1 MAGKN
6 KPGLSLEWYY
16 ISKRSIYLL
25 VGSLLGIVILI
36 GSGYWLYHATR
47 NKLANINEVGRKSAR
62 FIQIEGKVR
71 VKRANETEF
80 REASEEMSLEAGD
93 TIQTLSGSVA
103 RVQFVDGSSY
113 TIRPDT
119 TLVIKDNS
127 LNADRSTRVQVAV
140 GVGRIN
146 LATGEQAA
154 GSSNVVQTDTVSANV
169 GSQTEATVAAD
180 GNGEKTEIR
189 IARGSARINTQSG
202 ESYEARANERLE
214 IAGSGEVKREM
225 MMPVPGLTAPE
236 NQRLIKIA
244 GGKRGQ
250 VNFNWNAVP
259 QAKNYRIEVA
269 TSAYFGDTV
278 VATRDQLGSTNAVF
292 DNLLPGI
299 YYWRVRA
306 NSEKEGAGQFS
317 EPFKFSLVSGA
328 TSQTLNISI
337 TRQTPLGG
345 DVYKIE
351 GRSEPGARVKVGD
364 TVARSN
370 ADGSFTALITLSSGQ
385 REVLIEAED
394 QDGNT
399 GQKRLRL

>member
-1 MAGKN
+1 MADSK
-6 KPGLSLEWYY
+6 KRGLSLEWYV

-25 VGSLLGIVILI
+25 VAAVAGLI
-36 GSGYWLYHATR
+36 AVTGGAYWLYHTTR
-47 NKLANINEVGRKSAR
+47 DSLSNLDQIGRKSAR
-62 FIQIEGKVR
+62 FIQIEGRVR
-71 VKRANETEF
+71 LKRANETEF
-80 REASEEMSLEAGD
+80 HEAKDDMTLEAGD
-93 TIQTLSGSVA
+93 TIQTLADSVA

-154 GSSNVVQTDTVSANV
+154 GSSNVVQTSTASASI
-169 GSQTEATVAAD
+169 GSQTEASVAAD
-180 GNGEKTEIR
+180 GRSEKTEIR
-189 IARGSARINTQSG
+189 IARGSAKINTQSG
-202 ESYEARANERLE
+202 QSYDARPNERIE
-214 IAGSGEVKREM
+214 IAASGQVVREKM
-225 MMPVPGLTAPE
+225 LPVPTLNSPE
-236 NQRLIKIA
+236 NQRTLKVAA
-244 GGKRGQ
+244 GRPAQ
-250 VNFNWNAVP
+250 VSFAWSGIP
-259 QAKNYRIEVA
+259 QARNYRIEVA

-292 DNLLPGI
+292 DNLQPGS

-317 EPFKFSLVSGA
+317 EPFKFSLVTNAAG
-328 TSQTLNISI
+328 QTLQISV

-351 GRSEPGARVKVGD
+351 GRSEPGARVRVGE
-364 TVARSN
+364 TLARVS
-370 ADGSFTALITLSSGQ
+370 ADGSFTALVTVTNGR

-399 GQKRLRL
+399 GQKRVRL

>member
-1 MAGKN
+1 MAGSN
-6 KPGLSLEWYY
+6 KRGLSLEWYV
-16 ISKRSIYLL
+16 ISKRSIYFLI
-25 VGSLLGIVILI
+25 VSLASLTVLAG
-36 GSGYWLYHATR
+36 GGYWLYHTTR
-47 NKLANINEVGRKSAR
+47 DNLSSLDQVGRKSAR
-62 FIQIEGKVR
+62 FIQIEGRVR
-71 VKRANETEF
+71 LKRANETEF
-80 REASEEMSLEAGD
+80 HEAKDDMTLEAGD
-93 TIQTLSGSVA
+93 TIQTLADSVA

-154 GSSNVVQTDTVSANV
+154 GSSNVVQTDTASASI
-169 GSQTEATVAAD
+169 GSQTEASVTAD
-180 GNGEKTEIR
+180 GKGEKTEIR
-189 IARGSARINTQSG
+189 IARGSAKINTPSGQS
-202 ESYEARANERLE
+202 YDARANERFE
-214 IAGSGEVKREM
+214 IATSGQVRREM
-225 MMPVPGLTAPE
+225 MMPVPELTVPE
-236 NQRLIKIA
+236 NQRLLRVAA
-244 GGKRGQ
+244 GKPGQ
-250 VNFNWNAVP
+250 VSFNWNGVP
-259 QAKNYRIEVA
+259 QAKSYRIEVA

-278 VATRDQLGSTNAVF
+278 VATRDHLGSTSAIF
-292 DNLLPGI
+292 DNLQPGI

-328 TSQTLNISI
+328 AGHPLSISV
-337 TRQTPLGG
+337 TKQTPLGG

-351 GRSEPGARVKVGD
+351 GKSEPGTRVKVGE
-364 TVARSN
+364 TVARVSP
-370 ADGSFTALITLSSGQ
+370 DGSFSALITLSGGR
-385 REVLIEAED
+385 REVVIEAED

>member
-1 MAGKN
+1 MADSK
-6 KPGLSLEWYY
+6 KRGLSLEWYV

-25 VGSLLGIVILI
+25 IAAVTGLI
-36 GSGYWLYHATR
+36 AVTGGGYWLYHTTR
-47 NKLANINEVGRKSAR
+47 DSLSSLDQVGRKSAR
-62 FIQIEGKVR
+62 FIQIEGRVR
-71 VKRANETEF
+71 LKRANETEF
-80 REASEEMSLEAGD
+80 HEAKDEMVLEAGD
-93 TIQTLSGSVA
+93 TIQTLADSVA

-154 GSSNVVQTDTVSANV
+154 GSSNVVQTSTASASI
-169 GSQTEATVAAD
+169 GAQTEASVAAD
-180 GNGEKTEIR
+180 GRSEKTEIR
-189 IARGSARINTQSG
+189 IARGSAKINTQSG
-202 ESYEARANERLE
+202 QAYEARTNERLE
-214 IAGSGEVKREM
+214 IAASGQVVREKM
-225 MMPVPGLTAPE
+225 LPVPTLNAPE
-236 NQRLIKIA
+236 NQRTLKVAA
-244 GGKRGQ
+244 GRPAQ
-250 VNFNWNAVP
+250 VSFAWSGIP
-259 QAKNYRIEVA
+259 QARNYRIEVA

-292 DNLLPGI
+292 DNLQPGS

-317 EPFKFSLVSGA
+317 EPFKFSLVSNTAG
-328 TSQTLNISI
+328 QTLNISV
-337 TRQTPLGG
+337 TRQTSLGG

-351 GRSEPGARVKVGD
+351 GRSEPGARVRVGE
-364 TVARSN
+364 TPARVS
-370 ADGSFTALITLSSGQ
+370 ADGSFTALVTVTNGR

-399 GQKRLRL
+399 GQKRVRL